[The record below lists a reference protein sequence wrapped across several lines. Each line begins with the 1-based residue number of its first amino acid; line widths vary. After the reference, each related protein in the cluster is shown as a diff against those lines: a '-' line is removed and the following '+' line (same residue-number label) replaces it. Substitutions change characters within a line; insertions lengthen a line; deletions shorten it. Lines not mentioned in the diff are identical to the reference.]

1 MPPTR
6 AGAKS
11 KAESTKS
18 KPTVTTSAMKQQNN
32 VENAPTQPQSPLWRT
47 PPHPRTDADAEM
59 TVEAYLKQ
67 ECERTVQQ
75 VMAHAEARVAQFEF
89 EAARVRAEMVA
100 TLNQTK

>member
-1 MPPTR
+1 M
-6 AGAKS
+6 
-11 KAESTKS
+11 
-18 KPTVTTSAMKQQNN
+18 
-32 VENAPTQPQSPLWRT
+32 ENAPTQPQSPQWRT
-47 PPHPRTDADAEM
+47 PQHPHTDADAEM